1 MRYAL
6 SWLTRHAQIFWVFV
20 SFLEPTVSDN
30 VVAIDGFEI
39 LRKDRAETK
48 NKTGGGLL
56 LYIRNTIKFK
66 RRPEFE
72 TSSLETLWAEIEL
85 PNAKPFLLCTV
96 YRPPDAKS
104 EWIDLFEVELSIA
117 QTSGLEFL
125 LMGDFNVDFF

>member
-1 MRYAL
+1 MANKTCPDIL
-6 SWLTRHAQIFWVFV
+6 SICE

-72 TSSLETLWAEIEL
+72 TSSLETLWVEIEL

-96 YRPPDAKS
+96 
-104 EWIDLFEVELSIA
+104 
-117 QTSGLEFL
+117 
-125 LMGDFNVDFF
+125 